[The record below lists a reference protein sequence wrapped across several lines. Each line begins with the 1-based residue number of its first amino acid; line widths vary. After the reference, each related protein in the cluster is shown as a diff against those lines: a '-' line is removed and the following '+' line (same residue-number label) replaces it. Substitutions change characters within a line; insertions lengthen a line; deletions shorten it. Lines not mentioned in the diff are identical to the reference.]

1 MAQFIGIA
9 NTNEK
14 PKPVGFR
21 RLAETFYDPYLNGTG
36 ELFDDSSK
44 SEATG
49 QDASNYELGAR
60 LVQAFSDMEKLED
73 DWNTY
78 GAPAPSNE
86 NIELARRICSLFP
99 RKLQPEISPEVD
111 GSIGL
116 YWDLDLIYSIIINKS
131 DCDCPKFTIET
142 YDGEIL
148 VDEEFVDSNLN
159 IDQLAAAFRRY
170 LTQELNK

>member
-9 NTNEK
+9 DTNEK

-21 RLAETFYDPYLNGTG
+21 RLEETFYDPYLNGTG
-36 ELFDDSSK
+36 KVVDYSTQ
-44 SEATG
+44 SESTG
-49 QDASNYELGAR
+49 QDASSYELGAR

-78 GAPAPSNE
+78 GAPAPSSE

-116 YWDLDLIYSIIINKS
+116 YWDLDLIYSININKP
-131 DCDCPKFTIET
+131 DCAQPKFTIET
-142 YDGEIL
+142 YEGEIV
-148 VDEEFVDSNLN
+148 VDEEFVENELN
-159 IDQLAAAFRRY
+159 VDQLASAFRRY